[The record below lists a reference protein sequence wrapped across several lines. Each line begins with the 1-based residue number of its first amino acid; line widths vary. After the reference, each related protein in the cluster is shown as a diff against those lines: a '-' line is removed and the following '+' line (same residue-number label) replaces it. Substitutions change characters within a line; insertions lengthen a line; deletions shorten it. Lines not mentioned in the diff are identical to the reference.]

1 MLVEIR
7 KQFSFLKLRAESS
20 MLSPTRVAEMLI
32 QDDYHIQ
39 KNKIKQP
46 LRIFCILSLSVIWPE
61 ALALWQ
67 LFS

>member
-1 MLVEIR
+1 
-7 KQFSFLKLRAESS
+7 